1 MTAKWTERIT
11 IESDHVDYKSVIRW
25 SSLLGLMQRA
35 ADGHIEALGVSR
47 EQMVE
52 HGMGWML
59 ITLELDMTCLPRY
72 TETIEIT
79 TWSRGSKGALWYR
92 DYRFSN
98 EAGEE
103 IGTASS
109 VWALVDIH
117 KRKIM
122 RPSAFPYEVPV
133 HNEIVGQPLD
143 KAVIPEGSLLED
155 AYSHTVRYSGLDS
168 NGHLNNAR
176 YADLCWDTLTLEEL
190 EHNKVIRFKITYH
203 QEARLLDDMLLRRSS
218 GDGGVIFVQGISPE
232 GTNFFEAAIV
242 VEL

>member
-1 MTAKWTERIT
+1 MTAKWTESIT
-11 IESDHVDYKSVIRW
+11 IESDQVDYKSVLRW
-25 SSLLGLMQRA
+25 SSALGLMQRA
-35 ADGHIEALGVSR
+35 ADGHIESLGVSR

-59 ITLELDMTCLPRY
+59 ITLEVNMPDLPSY
-72 TETIEIT
+72 KDSIGIT

-92 DYRFSN
+92 DYCFTN
-98 EAGEE
+98 AEGKE

-117 KRKIM
+117 KRKIL

-133 HNEIVGQPLD
+133 HNEITGVPLD
-143 KAVIPEGSLLED
+143 KHVIPEGSLLED
-155 AYSHTVRYSGLDS
+155 VFSHTVRYSGLDS

-190 EHNKVIRFKITYH
+190 EHIKVKTFKITYH
-203 QEARLLDDMLLRRSS
+203 QEARLLDKVELRRSS
-218 GDGGVIFVQGISPE
+218 GENGVIYVTGVSPV

-242 VEL
+242 VES